1 MHMCMH
7 MMCMHICMCMCRR
20 SVVERR
26 EAEGGQ
32 TELVGFEMAVDINP
46 LCCPPMRSHTDTHIY
61 IAWSTLPY
69 ARWHD
74 IAGSK
79 ALLYRML
86 YRTVCR

>member
-7 MMCMHICMCMCRR
+7 MMCMHMCMCMCRR

-46 LCCPPMRSHTDTHIY
+46 LCCPPMRSHTEGHTYIY
-61 IAWSTLPY
+61 SLEYFTLRAV
-69 ARWHD
+69 ARYSWE
-74 IAGSK
+74 
-79 ALLYRML
+79 
-86 YRTVCR
+86 

>member
-1 MHMCMH
+1 MMCMH
-7 MMCMHICMCMCRR
+7 MCACAC
-20 SVVERR
+20 VVVVSSSDEK
-26 EAEGGQ
+26 AVKQ
-32 TELVGFEMAVDINP
+32 LAGFEMAVDINP